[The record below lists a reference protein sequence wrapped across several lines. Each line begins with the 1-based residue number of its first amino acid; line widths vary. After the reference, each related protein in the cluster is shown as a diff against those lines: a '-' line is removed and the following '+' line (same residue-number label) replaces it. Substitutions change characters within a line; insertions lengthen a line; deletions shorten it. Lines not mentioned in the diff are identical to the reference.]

1 MVSRR
6 DGTRLWLQRREKSRA
21 PAVRHG
27 FEGAAETPAVTVWRA
42 RRKHQ
47 HYVAIEVAN
56 GDYIQGPYGRL
67 TVPNRNAC
75 RQRAI
80 AICDLNCGPFPCTSG
95 PESGT
100 NFGARFRHQNR
111 TAAAQV
117 KRTEIAR
124 MCRRGLEK
132 SPFQAALGPDSGT
145 KTGARFWHQKRCRFW
160 SQLARFLA
168 RTAPRF
174 RVPIAS
180 FPDVV

>member
-1 MVSRR
+1 MRPQLGNLTRTQKTYCGSVAWRFASGTSLTTRVAHPRCEVAVVSRR

-27 FEGAAETPAVTVWRA
+27 FEGAAEAPAVTVWRA

-47 HYVAIEVAN
+47 HYDTIEVPD

-67 TVPNRNAC
+67 AVPNRNAC

-100 NFGARFRHQNR
+100 NFGARFRHQNK

-117 KRTEIAR
+117 
-124 MCRRGLEK
+124 
-132 SPFQAALGPDSGT
+132 
-145 KTGARFWHQKRCRFW
+145 
-160 SQLARFLA
+160 
-168 RTAPRF
+168 
-174 RVPIAS
+174 
-180 FPDVV
+180 